1 MAQFHVKK
9 KKGRPYLYVRE
20 IARVDGKPKVVSQI
34 YLGSPERVAAMA
46 AARKVI
52 TTHRKIKMDPP
63 TSGEKQDGSSEGKM
77 PNLKPKIGE
86 LIRPSAVMENLHPV
100 PIVRLIVMNEAG
112 KVLLLR
118 RSNAA
123 YGDGLWCLP
132 GGKVDYGELVEDA
145 CRKEL
150 SEETGIECQSP
161 RFLFFQNSLP
171 PSIEGMHCINLYF
184 ECRAT
189 SSVKLNRESS
199 DFAWIG
205 PDDLD
210 GFDIAFRNDEA
221 LLRYW
226 G

>member
-1 MAQFHVKK
+1 
-9 KKGRPYLYVRE
+9 
-20 IARVDGKPKVVSQI
+20 
-34 YLGSPERVAAMA
+34 
-46 AARKVI
+46 
-52 TTHRKIKMDPP
+52 MDPP
-63 TSGEKQDGSSEGKM
+63 ISGEKQDVTPEGKM
-77 PNLKPKIGE
+77 LNPQPKGDE
-86 LIRPSAVMENLHPV
+86 LIRPSTVMENLHPV
-100 PIVRLIVMNEAG
+100 PIVRLIVLNKAG

-118 RSNAA
+118 RSNTAH
-123 YGDGLWCLP
+123 GDGLWCLP

-150 SEETGIECQSP
+150 SEETGIERHAF
-161 RFLFFQNSLP
+161 RFLFFQDSLP
-171 PSIEGMHCINLYF
+171 PSIKGMHCINLYF

-205 PDDLD
+205 PDDID

-221 LLRYW
+221 LARYW